1 MNNPILKT
9 TGYKHTNLSK
19 VDIEKNNRDYAE
31 YMNKMYGINLSE
43 YLNTGNETKLMQTNT
58 NNRIQLRQRNTSD
71 VLSRNSVD
79 SSILDE
85 NDSRSG
91 KKY

>member
-1 MNNPILKT
+1 
-9 TGYKHTNLSK
+9 
-19 VDIEKNNRDYAE
+19 
-31 YMNKMYGINLSE
+31 MNKMYGINLSE

-58 NNRIQLRQRNTSD
+58 NNQIQLRQRNTSD